1 MELVRHAFDAWITE
15 QEDAGVTPDV
25 NTHVLGSPS
34 AVTPA
39 VLTQEEEED
48 MDDDDDMEG
57 QEGFCTFHPWA
68 VETPRQSGNS
78 IFDLI

>member
-57 QEGFCTFHPWA
+57 QESFLHFSSMGSRNA
-68 VETPRQSGNS
+68 KAKRKL
-78 IFDLI
+78 DL